1 MLQRTTLALIAL
13 SVFVLL
19 AACGGRDDGAAKIA
33 PSASPAAPRASA
45 NSPANPP
52 ADIVRADAS
61 EVEVRAG
68 GAGEATVQVII
79 ADGYHV
85 NANPATHSFLIPTK
99 LDVTAE
105 NGITTGAPVYPAPLT
120 KKFAFDEKPLAV
132 YEGTATIKL
141 PVAAGATVK
150 GTHTLRAKLRVQP
163 CDDNACFPPRT
174 VETLISVKVN

>member
-1 MLQRTTLALIAL
+1 MIRRANIFLTVSGLLIL
-13 SVFVLL
+13 FT
-19 AACGGRDDGAAKIA
+19 ACGGRDDGAAKIA
-33 PSASPAAPRASA
+33 PSASPAS
-45 NSPANPP
+45 ANPP

-132 YEGTATIKL
+132 YEGTATIRL
-141 PVAAGATVK
+141 PVAAGATVPK
-150 GTHTLRAKLRVQP
+150 GAHTLRAKLRVQP

-174 VETLISVKVN
+174 VETSIPVKVN